1 MSPLLLELMR
11 FTVDKDEPRPF
22 AVTVPLIKTVGW
34 DHGTTVTRPSTL
46 EIESEL

>member
-1 MSPLLLELMR
+1 MLPELMR
-11 FTVDKDEPRPF
+11 FTVDNDEPRPF